1 VSRGGNT
8 PVVDLVRRRK
18 RRRRRSRIANIVA
31 IARVIGEHWRTQEGI
46 NAALLDELA
55 EATRP

>member
-1 VSRGGNT
+1 MSSAGNSRRI
-8 PVVDLVRRRK
+8 DLVRRRK
-18 RRRRRSRIANIVA
+18 RRRRRSRIARIVA

-46 NAALLDELA
+46 NGALLDELA